1 MRKQPTTLA
10 IAALALGGLGV
21 GSLPAQAA
29 QIDNAITS
37 VSSSGDAKVGEAVQ
51 LTAQWKVPDFSKA
64 GDTFTLSLPAE
75 LIPLA
80 SSFPILD
87 DQGNVVANAVAA
99 NGQVVVTLT
108 DFVNTHP
115 INVHGTLNFSVR
127 ISINATVGEPI
138 TVNWGGQ
145 TTVITPKG
153 WANPVGK
160 ITKPHKFGWATSG
173 GEVGWG
179 FDIPGQLDNVVLN
192 DLPKDVKLRC
202 ESLYVSEGDQTNGAP
217 STWTTL
223 SPSQYDVV
231 CDENGFTLK
240 VNQIAQ
246 DHVIRV
252 VIRSTPTAGLSEVTN
267 TWSLTANQGPAEGV
281 ATSPVYSAD
290 GTGAG
295 ESPAP

>member
-1 MRKQPTTLA
+1 M
-10 IAALALGGLGV
+10 
-21 GSLPAQAA
+21 
-29 QIDNAITS
+29 
-37 VSSSGDAKVGEAVQ
+37 
-51 LTAQWKVPDFSKA
+51 F
-64 GDTFTLSLPAE
+64 
-75 LIPLA
+75 
-80 SSFPILD
+80 
-87 DQGNVVANAVAA
+87 
-99 NGQVVVTLT
+99 
-108 DFVNTHP
+108 
-115 INVHGTLNFSVR
+115 
-127 ISINATVGEPI
+127 
-138 TVNWGGQ
+138 
-145 TTVITPKG
+145 
-153 WANPVGK
+153 
-160 ITKPHKFGWATSG
+160 
-173 GEVGWG
+173 
-179 FDIPGQLDNVVLN
+179 N

-252 VIRSTPTAGLSEVTN
+252 VIRSTPTAGLSEATN

-295 ESPAP
+295 ESPAPSPTSSETPDVSTNFPEPTPSETPVPEVTESTEPAPSSTCEASSTSEDSQAPETTDSTQPVAATSAHDDCGTSATGNQNPGLTEGPTESTAPEMPALVAEAEDHNPATSGENTPNYVPAEGTAETHTATPCSVWLIPVLVQVLLPWGHLQYLRLVLLC